1 MEHRRNVVVIL
12 KVLKEK
18 IHLLQILFTLK
29 CNVILRDHIKLSADH
44 GITLFLKSLA
54 YRSQVILFCV
64 DLKAFV
70 LGNKVCRTC
79 LPLAIAYLLLTDRE
93 RDYNAQ
99 QMKSRFYSALKE
111 AAKGRE
117 MAVADCYGGEV
128 L

>member
-1 MEHRRNVVVIL
+1 MTAYEIINSGFALAGERLDSWPDKDIALSWLNTAVA
-12 KVLKEK
+12 
-18 IHLLQILFTLK
+18 
-29 CNVILRDHIKLSADH
+29 LSADAEKL
-44 GITLFLKSLA
+44 IRQKN
-54 YRSQVILFCV
+54 
-64 DLKAFV
+64 KAEFTGEV
-70 LGNKVCRTC
+70 PYIRQLSDTVEMDIKICRTC

-99 QMKSRFYSALKE
+99 QMKNRFYSALKE